1 MSLTRLSVIIPTCH
15 RNDLLA
21 LCLDRLAPGTQTLDA
36 ARYEV
41 IVTDDGA
48 AGTAEALV
56 REQYPWAQW
65 VAGPRRGPAAN
76 RNNGARQAKHEW
88 LAFTDDDCLP
98 SSHWLEAYAGAIR
111 EGVQVYEGRTT
122 CRAGITSPLY
132 ESPINLSGGNLWSCN
147 FLAHARLFAE
157 VGGFDEDFTMP
168 SMEDTD
174 LRERLKTRGEPI
186 SFVTEALVDHPPRRK
201 PGGRGLARKYE
212 ANVRYW
218 YKIGHRGA
226 YLLTY
231 LRHLKHQLHLLR
243 RFRPSRDLWTALAAL
258 GVEAG
263 CVLWRLGRWERAFR
277 AYYDAHAEGAG
288 LSLTTTR
295 P

>member
-15 RNDLLA
+15 RNGLLA
-21 LCLDRLAPGTQTLDA
+21 LCLDRLAPETQTLDA

-41 IVTDDGA
+41 IVTDDGSRA
-48 AGTAEALV
+48 TAEALL
-56 REQYPWAQW
+56 RQRYPWARWQP
-65 VAGPRRGPAAN
+65 GPRRGPAAN
-76 RNNGARQAKHEW
+76 RNSGSRQAKHEW

-98 SSHWLEAYAGAIR
+98 SSDWLEAYAGAIQEDTR
-111 EGVQVYEGRTT
+111 VYEGRTT

-147 FLAHARLFAE
+147 FLIHAGLFAE
-157 VGGFDEDFTMP
+157 IGGFDEDFTMP
-168 SMEDTD
+168 SMEDAD

-186 SFVTEALVDHPPRRK
+186 PFLATALVDHPPRHK

-218 YKIGHRGA
+218 YKSGHRGA
-226 YLLTY
+226 YLSTY
-231 LRHLKHQLHLLR
+231 LRHVKHQLHLLR
-243 RFRPSRDLWTALAAL
+243 RFGLSRDLWTALMAL

-263 CVLWRLGRWERAFR
+263 CVLWRLPRWERAFR
-277 AYYDAHAEGAG
+277 AYYSARAERIG
-288 LSLTTTR
+288 LSLA
-295 P
+295 PPGP